1 MLIRT
6 HLAIA
11 VFAMLLFVQHV
22 NNPLVFVFV
31 ALIATM
37 LPDIDCAFSTLGK
50 SKWFRFLQFFID
62 HRGPVHS
69 LTFCLVISFILAFFL
84 PTLVFGF
91 FLGYAIHLFSDSFT
105 KEGIM
110 PFWPYHKK
118 SSWRLKTGGILE
130 SGVFLFFLL
139 VDVFLFIFVI
149 L

>member
-22 NNPLVFVFV
+22 NNKLVFVFV

-50 SKWFRFLQFFID
+50 SKGWRFLQFFID
-62 HRGPVHS
+62 HRGPIHS
-69 LTFCLVISFILAFFL
+69 LTFCLVISVIFAFFL
-84 PTLVFGF
+84 PTLAFGF
-91 FLGYAIHLFSDSFT
+91 FLGYSVHLFADSFT

-110 PFWPYHKK
+110 PFWPYLGK
-118 SSWRLKTGGILE
+118 SAWRLKTGGVLE
-130 SGVFLFFLL
+130 SGVFLFFHL

>member
-11 VFAMLLFVQHV
+11 VFVMLLFVQHV
-22 NNPLVFVFV
+22 NNKLVFVFV
-31 ALIATM
+31 SLIATM

-50 SKWFRFLQFFID
+50 GKEWRFLQFFID

-69 LTFCLVISFILAFFL
+69 LTICLVVSLILAFFL
-84 PTLVFGF
+84 PTIAFGF
-91 FLGYAIHLFSDSFT
+91 FLGYSVHLFVDSFT

-110 PFWPYHKK
+110 PFWPYSKK
-118 SSWRLKTGGILE
+118 SSWRLKTGSFLE
-130 SGVFLFFLL
+130 SSVLLTFLL
-139 VDVFLFIFVI
+139 VDAFLFIFII

>member
-11 VFAMLLFVQHV
+11 VFAMLLFVQQV
-22 NNPLVFVFV
+22 NNKLVFVFV

-50 SKWFRFLQFFID
+50 NKGLRFLQFFID
-62 HRGPVHS
+62 HRGPIHS
-69 LTFCLVISFILAFFL
+69 LTFCLVISFVLAFFW
-84 PTLVFGF
+84 PTLAFGF

-110 PFWPYHKK
+110 PFWPYPKK
-118 SSWRLKTGGILE
+118 SSWRLKTGGVFE